1 MMFFGKLFMG
11 QNTHIQYDN
20 HLLPSE
26 NIHCLGNV
34 YPLSIS
40 TDAISTNEYSVSEY
54 SERMPNPTT
63 AVRFRSSDANIF
75 SRAIDL
81 PFDFNFYGKIY
92 RKVVVGRNGR
102 LLFSNSSDIDRLYQD
117 TFIDKTNTEKLPSV
131 EYNRVYSSFPERE
144 LPMAQIFAGYT
155 NIDFHKTRE
164 GRTQYRYSIDNDEFI
179 LKISDVVANINGRYA
194 NTTYDIIVKINKK
207 MRFLLRRKE
216 RKMKII
222 MQF

>member
-26 NIHCLGNV
+26 SIHCLGNV

-102 LLFSNSSDIDRLYQD
+102 LLFSNSSDIDRL
-117 TFIDKTNTEKLPSV
+117 TK
-131 EYNRVYSSFPERE
+131 
-144 LPMAQIFAGYT
+144 
-155 NIDFHKTRE
+155 
-164 GRTQYRYSIDNDEFI
+164 I
-179 LKISDVVANINGRYA
+179 L
-194 NTTYDIIVKINKK
+194 
-207 MRFLLRRKE
+207 L
-216 RKMKII
+216 
-222 MQF
+222 